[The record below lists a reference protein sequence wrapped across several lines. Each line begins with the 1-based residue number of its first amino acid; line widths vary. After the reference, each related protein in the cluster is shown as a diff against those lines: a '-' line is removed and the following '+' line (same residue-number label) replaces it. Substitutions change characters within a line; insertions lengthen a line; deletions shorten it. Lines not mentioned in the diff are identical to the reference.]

1 MSWKPIV
8 VAHRGASKTCREN
21 TIEAFVEAKIQGA
34 AMVELDVRRTS
45 DGVMVIHHD
54 PVIAG
59 VGVIAQHQH
68 QEFPEYVPTLAAAL
82 DACVGMDVNI
92 EIKNDPTEPDFD
104 PTERLAGQVL
114 ELLAQRHDASR
125 MLISSFRF
133 ETIDAIRAGHDHL
146 RTGYLFTMPPL
157 SPLRMKAMIRRTA
170 AAGHQAI
177 HPYHRGVTSMM
188 VAMAHD
194 VEIDVNTWTVDDPKR
209 MRALAKMGVD
219 ALITNVPSTAVDALT
234 RMRY

>member
-1 MSWKPIV
+1 M
-8 VAHRGASKTCREN
+8 CREN

-45 DGVMVIHHD
+45 DGVMVVHHD
-54 PVIAG
+54 PVITG

-68 QEFPEYVPTLAAAL
+68 QEFPVHVPTLATAL

-104 PTERLAGQVL
+104 PTERIASQVL

-188 VAMAHD
+188 VDMAHD
-194 VEIDVNTWTVDDPKR
+194 VELDVNTWTVDDPKR

-219 ALITNVPSTAVDALT
+219 ALITNVPSIAVDTLT
-234 RMRY
+234 RMRD

>member
-1 MSWKPIV
+1 
-8 VAHRGASKTCREN
+8 
-21 TIEAFVEAKIQGA
+21 
-34 AMVELDVRRTS
+34 MVELDVRRTS
-45 DGVMVIHHD
+45 DGVMVVHHD
-54 PVIAG
+54 PVVTG

-68 QEFPEYVPTLAAAL
+68 QEFPMHVPTLAAAL

-104 PTERLAGQVL
+104 PTERIARQVL
-114 ELLAQRHDASR
+114 ELLALRHDANR

-188 VAMAHD
+188 VDMAHD
-194 VEIDVNTWTVDDPKR
+194 VDLHVNTWTVDDPNR
-209 MRALAKMGVD
+209 MRSLAKMGVD
-219 ALITNVPSTAVDALT
+219 ALITNVPRIAADIVAKLPN
-234 RMRY
+234 

>member
-1 MSWKPIV
+1 M
-8 VAHRGASKTCREN
+8 A
-21 TIEAFVEAKIQGA
+21 
-34 AMVELDVRRTS
+34 ELDVRRTA
-45 DGVMVIHHD
+45 DGIMVVHHD

-68 QEFPEYVPTLAAAL
+68 QEIPLYVPTLAAAL
-82 DACVGMDVNI
+82 DACAGMDVNI

-104 PTERLAGQVL
+104 STERIASQVL

-188 VAMAHD
+188 VDMAHD
-194 VEIDVNTWTVDDPKR
+194 VDLHVNTWTVDDPNR
-209 MRALAKMGVD
+209 MRSLAKMGVN
-219 ALITNVPSTAVDALT
+219 ALITNVPRIAVDI
-234 RMRY
+234 MEKFPN